1 MKLKG
6 RKGWILEV
14 DLEYPEEL
22 HKSHNSYPLAPEKK
36 AIGFEQMSGYQKRM
50 MNNLG
55 LGFRKARNRCS
66 RWKTKAI
73 TSCITIT
80 CSFTSDRGCV

>member
-22 HKSHNSYPLAPEKK
+22 HKSHNSYPLAPLKK
-36 AIGFEQMSGYQKRM
+36 AIGFEQMSGYQKK
-50 MNNLG
+50 NVEQSGAG
-55 LGFRKARNRCS
+55 L
-66 RWKTKAI
+66 
-73 TSCITIT
+73 
-80 CSFTSDRGCV
+80 